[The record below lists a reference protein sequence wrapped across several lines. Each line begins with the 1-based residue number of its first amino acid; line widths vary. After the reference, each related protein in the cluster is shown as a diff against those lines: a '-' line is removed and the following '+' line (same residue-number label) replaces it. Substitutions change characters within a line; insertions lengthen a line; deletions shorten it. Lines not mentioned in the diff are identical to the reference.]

1 MAHLRKIFVALALMG
16 AALCSPAAWAQS
28 PEFLIINDGKEPT
41 SDRIFLSP
49 RGAAVP
55 VTVDAKEETFGKIED
70 AFKRAATAH
79 EALYGTPFG
88 PSVAPRI
95 DVVGFKSIV
104 PIYIS
109 DDFVNLDPN
118 FPIMS
123 VEGPAIYADGLYYLR
138 SPTPLLRKSYFSAI
152 EQDLAGPKQ
161 WIEAQIHDLPISHS
175 IAAFHQASKCKN
187 WPIRA
192 NTSDEIGL
200 IAGLIGRRTST
211 MKFFS
216 TVTNAKALQGLAAMH
231 PNVGS
236 DYVAATITAHA
247 IARAESRG
255 MPADAVEAEIEK
267 WIGGTS
273 LKYPAFRSNWSE
285 AGVADAFA
293 DPFLLTLM
301 SSTSPQELY
310 GIKPGGC
317 NALAQFDTAFA
328 CADADAYRDRPLKYI
343 DAFQDAFNAEALRI
357 GKPEMKLSRAL
368 LHAQL
373 HKIYLPQIVANQ
385 TDNPLEAYDSSF
397 LNRAK
402 WLDRIFKSRTGN
414 HTCIEIDFKEA
425 GWNEISG
432 EIEPFAVHC
441 FRIKGA
447 DAENVRNFTVSV
459 TIEGDDETEEDYS
472 DIHITASS
480 KGSVGLVSK
489 SNAVYSDQGGDFL
502 KTWIFDTAPR
512 SNPAVQ
518 EPDGSKLLFL
528 FNIADRLSETK
539 ARRVRIDMVQGG
551 ATNSITAI
559 RRVQENGRNKPATE
573 YRLPAMPSDLT
584 TRVSFDLQSK
594 EEYADPKLILTYTY
608 ARGME
613 NTMAALAKASSSAMA
628 PVTGL
633 KYPIMLKGGM
643 TQIDLIEEQSNAMND
658 LAEQLE
664 QLQTN
669 AQNNRFPETVNV
681 IIEAP
686 APEPGFTGTLEDVLI
701 SVNWSSPDGK
711 PHSVESIG
719 PKDMSTSP
727 NNEIYLNNGT
737 LNIKRFDRGV
747 FIADYKAQ
755 LTHEPVLPPMR
766 ARQPF
771 LNRDVAGHAQGT
783 VVATGSD
790 VAFSGDREIVENFAV
805 FEELGAVAERI
816 RSGSMPTEEEMAE
829 STLVRTGS
837 ADRRASSGIGSAP
850 ANCNCSC
857 ETFWEQAVSSQCASM
872 CRAEYM
878 VCREQAPETRKNRL
892 TEHAEAIEFYWN
904 AMGITTPETQAAS
917 KEAILGMSDREFQ
930 SLLDGIEFIG
940 GPKSGGN

>member
-1 MAHLRKIFVALALMG
+1 MAHIGKIFGAFTLVG
-16 AALCSPAAWAQS
+16 AALLGSLAWAQS
-28 PEFLIINDGKEPT
+28 PEFLIINDDKEPT
-41 SDRIFLSP
+41 SEQIFLSP
-49 RGAAVP
+49 RGAATP
-55 VTVDAKEETFGKIED
+55 IIASAKDETFSKIED
-70 AFKRAATAH
+70 AFERAANAH
-79 EALYGTPFG
+79 EALYGTPFS

-95 DVVGFKSIV
+95 DVAGYKSIV

-109 DDFVNLDPN
+109 EDFVNLDPS

-138 SPTPLLRKSYFSAI
+138 SPTPLIRKSYFSAI
-152 EQDLAGPKQ
+152 EQDLTGPKQ

-175 IAAFHQASKCKN
+175 IAAFHQASQCKN
-187 WPIRA
+187 WPIQP
-192 NTSDEIGL
+192 NSLGELGL
-200 IAGLIGRRTST
+200 VAGLIGRRTST

-216 TVTNAKALQGLAAMH
+216 TITHAKALQGLAEMH
-231 PNVGS
+231 PAVSS
-236 DYVAATITAHA
+236 DYEAAAITAHA
-247 IARAESRG
+247 IARAETKG
-255 MPADAVEAEIEK
+255 MPNDAVEAEIEK
-267 WIGGTS
+267 WLGGTS
-273 LKYPAFRSNWSE
+273 LKYPAFRSAWTE
-285 AGVADAFA
+285 AGVPDAFA

-301 SSTSPQELY
+301 ASTSPQELY
-310 GIKPGGC
+310 GINPGGF

-328 CADADAYRDRPLKYI
+328 CADADAYRDRPFKYV
-343 DAFQDAFNAEALRI
+343 DAFQDAFDAEALRI

-385 TDNPLEAYDSSF
+385 TDNPIEAYESTF
-397 LNRAK
+397 LDREK
-402 WLDRIFKSRTGN
+402 WLQRVFKSRTGDK
-414 HTCIEIDFKEA
+414 TCIEIDFEETS
-425 GWNEISG
+425 WHEITG
-432 EIEPFAVHC
+432 EILPFAVHC

-447 DAENVRNFTVSV
+447 DAEDVRNFTVSV
-459 TIEGDDETEEDYS
+459 TIEGDNETEKDYS

-480 KGSVGLVSK
+480 KGSIGLVSK
-489 SNAVYSDQGGDFL
+489 SNAVFSDQGGDFL

-512 SNPAVQ
+512 SEPALQ

-528 FNIADRLSETK
+528 FNIADRLSETT

-594 EEYADPKLILTYTY
+594 QEYANPKLILTYTY
-608 ARGME
+608 AKGME
-613 NTMAALAKASSSAMA
+613 DTMTALAKVSSDAMA
-628 PVTGL
+628 PVTGI

-643 TQIDLIEEQSNAMND
+643 TQIDLIEEQSNAVND
-658 LAEQLE
+658 LAEKLK
-664 QLQTN
+664 QLQKN
-669 AQNNRFPETVNV
+669 AQNNRFPESVNV

-686 APEPGFTGTLEDVLI
+686 APEPGYTGTIEDVLI
-701 SVNWSSPDGK
+701 SVNWSAPDGK

-737 LNIKRFDRGV
+737 LNVKRFDNGV
-747 FIADYKAQ
+747 FIADYKGQ

-771 LNRDVAGHAQGT
+771 LNRDVAGSAQGT

-790 VAFSGDREIVENFAV
+790 VAFSGDREIVENFSV

-816 RSGSMPTEEEMAE
+816 QSGSVPTEEELAE
-829 STLVRTGS
+829 GTLVRTGS

-857 ETFWEQAVSSQCASM
+857 DTFWEGAVSGQCTSL

-878 VCREQAPETRKNRL
+878 VCREQRPVTRESRL
-892 TEHAEAIEFYWN
+892 TDHAEAIEFYWT

-917 KEAILGMSDREFQ
+917 KEAILGMSDSEFQ
-930 SLLDGIEFIG
+930 GLLDGVEFIG